1 MENII
6 SLTEIILDTVLLFS
20 CCESI
25 FREKQSRTWK
35 DLFLAP
41 VFLIFLM
48 ASRVQITAGGYRE
61 ILFPSQGFEIVPAN
75 SLFVALF
82 LILAVLVASSL
93 YYKPV
98 NNYFVFC
105 GTMVSFSVYLLLKI
119 LSVVVFSLAGVT
131 GSLFLLGSRLLSFV
145 LILVFLYSPI
155 CKWLQDIIKDGGVMI
170 QIVSVDIVV
179 VVIGGFAF
187 LSYDIKRF
195 MQHILL
201 CIIVLMLL
209 LFFDGIMLY
218 FHWKALQEQKHIHM
232 VEQYIPII
240 EELISQVRARQHEFN
255 NIICAIEAAV
265 NSADTL
271 EDAKANLALLT
282 RKEYILPNDYDL
294 LSCDSKIISGM
305 LFEKKKQ
312 AEFKGVNVHPEIQG
326 LFRKGITPETEWIE
340 AIAILMDNAIE
351 ASNSGNTIYLKSSQ
365 KENKIEFTV
374 SNPGS
379 PLSNSEFIKLF
390 SKGVTSKS
398 DKQLHGYGLYNIMRI
413 VEHYHGKII
422 TRNEQ
427 INGENYVVFGVLLP

>member
-1 MENII
+1 MEDII
-6 SLTEIILDTVLLFS
+6 NLTEIMLDTILLFF
-20 CCESI
+20 CCESV

-35 DLFLAP
+35 DLLLVL

-48 ASRVQITAGGYRE
+48 ASRVQITAGGYRKS
-61 ILFPSQGFEIVPAN
+61 LFVSQGFEIVPAN

-82 LILAVLVASSL
+82 LILAVLVANSL
-93 YYKPV
+93 YYKPIS
-98 NNYFVFC
+98 NYFVFC
-105 GTMVSFSVYLLLKI
+105 GTMISFSLYLLLRI
-119 LSVVVFSLAGVT
+119 LSVIVFSLAQAT
-131 GSLFLLGSRLLSFV
+131 GYLFLLGSRLLSIV
-145 LILVFLYSPI
+145 LILLFLHSPI
-155 CKWLQDIIKDGGVMI
+155 CKWLQGIIKDCGVII

-187 LSYDIKRF
+187 LSYDMKRF
-195 MQHILL
+195 MEHILL
-201 CIIVLMLL
+201 CIVVLMLL
-209 LFFDGIMLY
+209 LFLDGIMLY
-218 FHWKALQEQKHIHM
+218 FHWRRLQEQKHIHM

-271 EDAKANLALLT
+271 EDAKANLSLLT
-282 RKEYILPNDYDL
+282 QKEYILPNDYDL

-340 AIAILMDNAIE
+340 VIAILMDNAIE
-351 ASNSGNTIYLKSSQ
+351 ASNSGNTIYLKSRQ
-365 KENKIEFTV
+365 KENKIELTV
-374 SNPGS
+374 SNQAL

-398 DKQLHGYGLYNIMRI
+398 DKQLHGYGLYNIMCI
-413 VEHYHGKII
+413 VEHYHGRII
-422 TRNEQ
+422 TRNER
-427 INGENYVVFGVLLP
+427 IDGENYVVFGVVLP

>member
-6 SLTEIILDTVLLFS
+6 KLTEIMLDTILLFF
-20 CCESI
+20 CCESV
-25 FREKQSRTWK
+25 FREKPEREWK
-35 DLFLAP
+35 DLLLIP

-61 ILFPSQGFEIVPAN
+61 NLFSSQGFEIVPAN

-105 GTMVSFSVYLLLKI
+105 GTMVSFSIYLLLRI
-119 LSVVVFSLAGVT
+119 LSVIIFSFVQAT
-131 GSLFLLGSRLLSFV
+131 GYLFLLGSRLLS
-145 LILVFLYSPI
+145 LILILLFFYSPI
-155 CKWLQDIIKDGGVMI
+155 CKRWQDIIKDGGIMI
-170 QIVSVDIVV
+170 QIVSVDIAVTI
-179 VVIGGFAF
+179 IGGFSF
-187 LSYDIKRF
+187 LSYDINRF
-195 MQHILL
+195 LEHILL
-201 CIIVLMLL
+201 CVVVLMLL
-209 LFFDGIMLY
+209 LFLDGIMLY
-218 FHWKALQEQKHIHM
+218 FHLKKLQKQKHIHM

-255 NIICAIEAAV
+255 NKICAIEAAV

-271 EDAKANLALLT
+271 EDAKANLSLLT
-282 RKEYILPNDYDL
+282 RKEYIQPNDYDL
-294 LSCDSKIISGM
+294 LSCDSKIIAGM

-312 AEFKGVNVHPEIQG
+312 AEFKGVNMHPEVQG

-340 AIAILMDNAIE
+340 VIAILMDNAIE
-351 ASNSGNTIYLKSSQ
+351 AANSGNTIYLKSRQ

-374 SNPGS
+374 SNPAP

-390 SKGVTSKS
+390 HKGVTSKS
-398 DKQLHGYGLYNIMRI
+398 DKQLHGYGLYNIMCI

-427 INGENYVVFGVLLP
+427 INGENYVVFGVVLP